1 MTTPLALLLCGP
13 SLAGKSTLARQ
24 LAGPLAASIVSADEI
39 NAGRRLPFGGEGLP
53 ESVWAETLRL
63 ELEAIDKAGRRGQ
76 SVIVDDTCCYRWLRD
91 RLRSTCVAAGLL
103 PVLLVLRVGTDDLE
117 ARRHAVKST
126 GARPVL
132 SQERFA
138 DHVARFEWPGSDEVQ
153 LDVTGLGVQE
163 VLDAMRPLQ
172 NAA

>member
-13 SLAGKSTLARQ
+13 SLAGKTTLARQ
-24 LAGPLAASIVSADEI
+24 LAGPLAASVVSADEI
-39 NAGRRLPFGGEGLP
+39 NAERGLPFGGEGLP

-63 ELEAIDKAGRRGQ
+63 ELEAIEEAGRRGQ

-91 RLRSTCVAAGLL
+91 RLRSTCVAAGLV
-103 PVLLVLRVGTDDLE
+103 PVLLVLKVGADDLE
-117 ARRHAVKST
+117 ARLHTVTST

-138 DHVARFEWPGSDEVQ
+138 DHVACFEWPGPDEVH
-153 LDVTGLGVQE
+153 LDVAGLGVQE